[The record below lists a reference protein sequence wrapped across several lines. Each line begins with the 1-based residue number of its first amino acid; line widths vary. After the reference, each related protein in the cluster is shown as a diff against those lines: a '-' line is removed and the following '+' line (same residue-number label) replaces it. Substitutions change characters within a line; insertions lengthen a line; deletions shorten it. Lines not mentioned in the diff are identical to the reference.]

1 MRAPLSPSFAL
12 LISLIALSPIV
23 ANVEKAHAD
32 EPAKTAIE
40 VDIRGGFVGFDIPAF
55 ATARAIMASLI
66 MDGTLEHWVTTSRG
80 MEGGGTYC
88 MQFQP
93 EFLMRKPRVLAQF
106 QNLQV
111 NTTSTAYS
119 VREVDHCEIPTRST
133 TIDTSAHE

>member
-1 MRAPLSPSFAL
+1 M
-12 LISLIALSPIV
+12 
-23 ANVEKAHAD
+23 AHAQGENAGETFSA

-40 VDIRGGFVGFDIPAF
+40 VDIRGGLVGFDIPAY
-55 ATARAIMASLI
+55 ATVRSIMASLI
-66 MDGTLEHWVTTSRG
+66 MDGTLVHWVTTSRG

-111 NTTSTAYS
+111 NTNSTAYS
-119 VREVDHCEIPTRST
+119 VREVDHCEIPTR
-133 TIDTSAHE
+133 